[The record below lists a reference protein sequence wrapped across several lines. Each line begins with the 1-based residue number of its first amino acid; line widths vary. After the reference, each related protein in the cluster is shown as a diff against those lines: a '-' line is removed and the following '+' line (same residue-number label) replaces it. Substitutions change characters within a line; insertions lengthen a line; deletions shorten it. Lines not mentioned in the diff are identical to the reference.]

1 MAFDTLRLRLL
12 AAFTLPLL
20 AVLGALGAL
29 AYTLSRN
36 ALEDELGQSLAS
48 VAAAVASQINTERLA
63 TLTPEDTEGEGS
75 RVYRS
80 FMRQLDELRSAAH
93 LRRVVLLD
101 RDGKVRLDAGGA
113 LPMGT
118 EMPELLRDRGEFAH
132 ALTGENTFSQVLFA
146 DEGGRFFKTGYAPL
160 KHDGQ
165 VAGAVAI
172 EGSAEFFGPLR
183 QLVQAYVAWVAV
195 ALALSVFAALGMAR
209 VLSRPLERLSES
221 ALRIGRGDL
230 VTQVA
235 PQRMREMNILARE
248 LEHMRKALEG
258 REQQLKMMLGGVAH
272 EVRNPL
278 GGMELFAG
286 LLVEELQHAAPNL
299 AEAKSHLARIQH
311 ELHHLKRIVEDFL
324 QYAREQKLSVAPFEV
339 QSVLEDCAQ
348 RLQKEAAEKQV
359 TVAVKAAPATL
370 EGDSDLLQSAWLNL
384 MKNAVQASKRGGTV
398 HVNGAATEGL
408 YHIDIADEGG
418 GISPELQVKI
428 FEPFFTTREKGTGLG
443 LPLAKKL
450 LEAHRGTLSLES
462 APGHTV
468 FRCVL
473 PLK

>member
-1 MAFDTLRLRLL
+1 MALDTLRLRLL

-36 ALEDELGQSLAS
+36 ALEDELGQSLSS
-48 VAAAVASQINTERLA
+48 VAAAVASQINAERLS
-63 TLTPEDTEGEGS
+63 TLTPDDTEGEGS

-80 FMRQLDELRSAAH
+80 FSRQLEELRTAAH

-101 RDGKVRLDAGGA
+101 RDGRVRLDAGGP
-113 LPMGT
+113 LPMGA
-118 EMPELLRDRGEFAH
+118 EMPELLRDRSEFAQ
-132 ALTGENTFSQVLFA
+132 ALKGENAFSQVLFT

-160 KHDGQ
+160 TQDGN
-165 VAGAVAI
+165 VVGAVAI

-183 QLVQAYVAWVAV
+183 QLIQAYVTWVAV
-195 ALALSVFAALGMAR
+195 ALALSVFTALGMAR
-209 VLSRPLERLSES
+209 VLSRPLEKLSES

-230 VTQVA
+230 VTPVA

-248 LEHMRKALEG
+248 LEHMRTALEG

-286 LLVEELQHAAPNL
+286 LLSEELQHAAPNREET
-299 AEAKSHLARIQH
+299 ASHLARIQH

-324 QYAREQKLSVAPFEV
+324 QYAREQKLSVAPFDV
-339 QSVLEDCAQ
+339 KGVLDDCAQ

-359 TVAVKAAPATL
+359 TVTVDAAAATL
-370 EGDSDLLQSAWLNL
+370 EGDSDLLQSALLNL
-384 MKNAVQASKRGGTV
+384 MKNAVQASKAGGTV
-398 HVNGAATEGL
+398 RISGACVAGH
-408 YHIDIADEGG
+408 YQIDIADEGA
-418 GISPELQVKI
+418 GISPELQSKI

-450 LEAHRGTLSLES
+450 LEAHRGTLNVES
-462 APGHTV
+462 APGRTV

-473 PLK
+473 PLA